1 MKLSK
6 HITKITDFV
15 NFFIDISVKEG
26 FVAVDATCGNGN
38 DTLRLLNRVRRKG
51 KVYAFDIQKIAI
63 ENTIEKARES
73 EFFSSLEIISDTHA
87 HLDLYVKEN
96 IDFAVFNLGYLPKGD
111 HSIITESKS
120 TIEALEKI
128 IKRLNQ
134 DGKVVLAIY
143 TGHDGGKEEY
153 DELYSYFKSIDQ
165 SDFNVIMTEFV
176 NGKNNPPKLAV
187 IEKKHEV

>member
-1 MKLSK
+1 MKQSK

-38 DTLRLLNRVRRKG
+38 DTLRLLNRVGRKG

-63 ENTIEKARES
+63 ENTIKKARES
-73 EFFSSLEIISDTHA
+73 DFFSSLEAVLDSHSK
-87 HLDLYVKEN
+87 LDLYVKEK

-120 TIEALEKI
+120 TIEAIDKI
-128 IKRLNQ
+128 LKKLNP
-134 DGKVVLAIY
+134 DGKIVLAIY
-143 TGHDGGKEEY
+143 TGHKGGREEY
-153 DELYSYFKSIDQ
+153 YELYSFFKSIDQ
-165 SDFNVIMTEFV
+165 SDYNVIVTEFV

>member
-38 DTLRLLNRVRRKG
+38 DTLRLLNRVGRKG
-51 KVYAFDIQKIAI
+51 KVYAFDIQKTAI

-87 HLDLYVKEN
+87 NLDLYVKEN

-128 IKRLNQ
+128 IKRLNP